1 MKSRK
6 YPSFQ
11 EAITDLSSKGKLKY
25 WGRIGDNFEICLY
38 TFRYRGFDYTL
49 NIYDNG
55 KVEIRE

>member
-11 EAITDLSSKGKLKY
+11 DAITYLESKGELKY
-25 WGRIGDNFEICLY
+25 WGRIGLKYEICLY
-38 TFRYRGFDYTL
+38 SYIIDGVKYTL
-49 NIYDNG
+49 NITDDG